1 MTLSMRSWMLVFVV
15 LALVAA
21 ACGGDDDPDGGA
33 SEDAATES
41 AEDDAGEEPADDPSP
56 GEGSD
61 DGDDA
66 AMGDEGRAPTLE
78 ALEGEPVSMGDAGN
92 GGLRPA
98 GDTADAE
105 GSVTFTDVAGDPA
118 MGLTYARQPAPR
130 YAQALELWQA
140 ATPETPAT
148 MMESALWPAR
158 PQGTPG
164 VALLDVDNDGDLDI
178 YVTNAAGTANSLFV
192 NQLADSGTM
201 SFVDNAVAAGADLT
215 AEEGHGVCAGDVEDD
230 GDTDIFVTSH
240 GFPNRL
246 LRNNG
251 DGTFA
256 VSPGTPQAPSLGGS
270 SCAMGDVNGDG
281 LLDIAVGHAWDFS
294 NALALV
300 AIPFEQNLPN
310 ELLVQQADGTFVDE
324 AGARGMLDLAG
335 VPDGAATITWGLTM
349 VDFDADGDLDIIQAD
364 DQGALPSSK
373 YDGVDRGYLQVLT
386 NDGTGTFTAIDAGTL
401 TAGTWMGVSV
411 ADFDCNQTLDVFG
424 SNFGDYGIPA
434 LGEPYELGDYATR
447 WLLGDGGGKFDDPG
461 VGDLG
466 TTHFAWGGVSEDFDN
481 DGDPDL
487 VFQGGL
493 DLSLFVEL
501 SNPGTYLVNEGC
513 TADFALQQGAFD
525 VNHQAREVTGTA
537 AGDLD
542 GDGFVDVVTVA
553 NYVVPDEYPVFPLM
567 TEYGLDTDGTG
578 FFTSRFTPTEEGTFV
593 YNGVEF
599 APGTL
604 TVEINSGNGNAGL
617 SVDAV
622 GSAGITAGARTSST
636 GIGAIVTVIGA
647 DGTTFTK
654 PVMGGT
660 GYLSS
665 DSPTIHAG
673 LGNGSTATV
682 EILWPGGTRNRY
694 YDVAAGSFVAPE
706 IPCSYDNTEKSVTEY
721 TSCVSGALADLAD
734 AGVIDDAT
742 SDRLLEDALRAREE
756 G

>member
-1 MTLSMRSWMLVFVV
+1 M
-15 LALVAA
+15 
-21 ACGGDDDPDGGA
+21 
-33 SEDAATES
+33 
-41 AEDDAGEEPADDPSP
+41 
-56 GEGSD
+56 
-61 DGDDA
+61 
-66 AMGDEGRAPTLE
+66 
-78 ALEGEPVSMGDAGN
+78 
-92 GGLRPA
+92 
-98 GDTADAE
+98 
-105 GSVTFTDVAGDPA
+105 
-118 MGLTYARQPAPR
+118 
-130 YAQALELWQA
+130 
-140 ATPETPAT
+140 
-148 MMESALWPAR
+148 
-158 PQGTPG
+158 
-164 VALLDVDNDGDLDI
+164 ALLDVDNDGDLDI
-178 YVTNAAGTANSLFV
+178 YVTNAAGTANSMFV

-201 SFVDNAVAAGADLT
+201 PFVDNAVAAGADLT

-481 DGDPDL
+481 DGD
-487 VFQGGL
+487 G
-493 DLSLFVEL
+493 
-501 SNPGTYLVNEGC
+501 
-513 TADFALQQGAFD
+513 TADCVD
-525 VNHQAREVTGTA
+525 
-537 AGDLD
+537 DD
-542 GDGFVDVVTVA
+542 GDGFTEAQGDCDDTDAAVNPDAEEICDDGIDNDCDGLIDIADMDDCEDPTVIDPPDVTVGGSGCA
-553 NYVVPDEYPVFPLM
+553 SCASSVAAEPGSGAGWLLVL
-567 TEYGLDTDGTG
+567 GL
-578 FFTSRFTPTEEGTFV
+578 
-593 YNGVEF
+593 
-599 APGTL
+599 
-604 TVEINSGNGNAGL
+604 
-617 SVDAV
+617 
-622 GSAGITAGARTSST
+622 AGA
-636 GIGAIVTVIGA
+636 
-647 DGTTFTK
+647 
-654 PVMGGT
+654 
-660 GYLSS
+660 
-665 DSPTIHAG
+665 
-673 LGNGSTATV
+673 LG
-682 EILWPGGTRNRY
+682 RR
-694 YDVAAGSFVAPE
+694 
-706 IPCSYDNTEKSVTEY
+706 
-721 TSCVSGALADLAD
+721 
-734 AGVIDDAT
+734 
-742 SDRLLEDALRAREE
+742 RRR
-756 G
+756 